1 MDTIAK
7 SYEYVNGKCY
17 VDGVVQNSNDACN
30 AIGGFV
36 FGAFAVLFLIFAI
49 VGLIFF
55 IWWIFMLIHVI
66 KNEDIKDRTV
76 WLIVLLASLPLGFIW
91 LSAPVYHFAV
101 KRPYDKS
108 KFVETRPSNSAAASE
123 NMK

>member
-30 AIGGFV
+30 TIGGFV
-36 FGAFAVLFLIFAI
+36 FGAFAVLFLIFAV
-49 VGLIFF
+49 VGLVFF
-55 IWWIFMLIHVI
+55 IWWIFMLVHVI

-108 KFVETRPSNSAAASE
+108 KQEKYSTPNPTSAE
-123 NMK
+123 IKK